1 MGGVEGW
8 GRLEEEAAA
17 RPRGR
22 VVSAAAARVTMTGR
36 SFSASSPGA
45 AMAGGAAAR
54 PWWVELA
61 RSYGGPKLPR
71 LELRWR
77 HQEWAS
83 NSSLWSP
90 MTT

>member
-1 MGGVEGW
+1 MGATGGGGCCSPAW
-8 GRLEEEAAA
+8 SRRLLHAAMA
-17 RPRGR
+17 
-22 VVSAAAARVTMTGR
+22 GR

-83 NSSLWSP
+83 SSSSWSP

>member
-1 MGGVEGW
+1 
-8 GRLEEEAAA
+8 LLLA
-17 RPRGR
+17 R
-22 VVSAAAARVTMTGR
+22 VVSAAAVRVAMAGW
-36 SFSASSPGA
+36 SLSASNLDV

-83 NSSLWSP
+83 SSSSWS